1 MNLEE
6 KDILRLSRQTGKT
19 KFYTKEIMKNIE
31 EIQKFLDDNNL
42 TLEEYLLAN
51 IFSDEERKEV
61 KQKWDA
67 MVVEALYRNFEDT

>member
-1 MNLEE
+1 MNL
-6 KDILRLSRQTGKT
+6 
-19 KFYTKEIMKNIE
+19 E

-51 IFSDEERKEV
+51 IFSDKEQKEV